1 MTQADMLELLKTM
14 LGDTDDAD
22 ATLLSY
28 LSDAKDVLLCR
39 LYPYMNDSDY
49 DAASVPRKFER
60 KQVEIAA
67 YLLNKRGAEGE
78 IQHIENGIHRN
89 YRNAGVPY
97 EMLQDVYPMVGIP
110 R

>member
-1 MTQADMLELLKTM
+1 MSESAMLAQLRIM
-14 LGDTDDAD
+14 LGDTDDED

-28 LSDAKDVLLCR
+28 IADAKDVLLNR
-39 LYPYMNDSDY
+39 LYPYMDDGEY
-49 DAASVPRKFER
+49 DAATVPSKYHR

-67 YLLNKRGAEGE
+67 YLINKRGAEGE

>member
-1 MTQADMLELLKTM
+1 MDSATM
-14 LGDTDDAD
+14 LAELKIMIGDTGDSD
-22 ATLLSY
+22 TVLLSY
-28 LSDAKDVLLCR
+28 LAQAKDILINR
-39 LYPYMNDSDY
+39 LYPYANEAEYS
-49 DAASVPRKFER
+49 ALTVPAKFDF
-60 KQVEIAA
+60 KQVRIAA

-89 YRNAGVPY
+89 YRSADVPY

>member
-1 MTQADMLELLKTM
+1 MDEFAQVMALRRVLDNM
-14 LGDTDDAD
+14 DDED
-22 ATLLSY
+22 DLLLSY
-28 LSDAKDVLLCR
+28 LADAKEILLNR
-39 LYPYMNDSDY
+39 LYPYMNDNEY
-49 DAASVPRKFER
+49 DSAVIPKKYER
-60 KQVEIAA
+60 KQLEIAA
-67 YLLNKRGAEGE
+67 YLFNKRGAEGE